1 MRLRTGGKS
10 SDPRGA
16 WQDVQALL
24 GESATVQ
31 PVLLDESGHEQY
43 PTGEVSVRFLDAA
56 SDQQLKQFAESYGL
70 RLHRRNEYVP
80 QQAVFTPLEP
90 VRRYL
95 PDLVREIASDG
106 DVQAVWANT
115 LAHYRRM

>member
-1 MRLRTGGKS
+1 
-10 SDPRGA
+10 
-16 WQDVQALL
+16 LL
-24 GESATVQ
+24 GARATVQ

-43 PTGEVSVRFLDAA
+43 PTGEISVRFLDAA

-80 QQAVFTPLEP
+80 EQAVFTPLEP

-95 PDLVREIASDG
+95 PDLVREVASNDG
-106 DVQAVWANT
+106 VRAAWANT